1 MELFLAIAV
10 AAVAIATLV
19 LAISFRKRT
28 EKQVSAML
36 DGRRDSAATKNE
48 MAISELRAQLS
59 DASARLD
66 QLTVGLQAVQ
76 EIRWP
81 MQAPGQPDH
90 EAASPADN
98 GSPDPG
104 GDGRARASQR
114 SAVLTALFGWGTRR
128 IAIVRP
134 RRAGGKG
141 KNFPLRPA
149 CFSWPRCRVSGR

>member
-1 MELFLAIAV
+1 MEVFLAIAV

-36 DGRRDSAATKNE
+36 DGRRNSAATKNE
-48 MAISELRAQLS
+48 TAINELRAQWSEAL
-59 DASARLD
+59 ARLD

-76 EIRWP
+76 EFLWP

-98 GSPDPG
+98 SSDPG
-104 GDGRARASQR
+104 GDSRA
-114 SAVLTALFGWGTRR
+114 
-128 IAIVRP
+128 
-134 RRAGGKG
+134 
-141 KNFPLRPA
+141 
-149 CFSWPRCRVSGR
+149 

>member
-19 LAISFRKRT
+19 LAMSFRKRT

-36 DGRRDSAATKNE
+36 GGRRDSAAKKNE

-76 EIRWP
+76 EFRWP
-81 MQAPGQPDH
+81 MPPGEPGH
-90 EAASPADN
+90 EAASPVDN
-98 GSPDPG
+98 GGPDAG
-104 GDGRARASQR
+104 GDGRA
-114 SAVLTALFGWGTRR
+114 
-128 IAIVRP
+128 
-134 RRAGGKG
+134 
-141 KNFPLRPA
+141 
-149 CFSWPRCRVSGR
+149 

>member
-19 LAISFRKRT
+19 LAVSFRKRT

-48 MAISELRAQLS
+48 TAISELRAQMS
-59 DASARLD
+59 EASARLD

-76 EIRWP
+76 EFLWP
-81 MQAPGQPDH
+81 MAPGEPDH
-90 EAASPADN
+90 EAVPPADN

-104 GDGRARASQR
+104 ADGRA
-114 SAVLTALFGWGTRR
+114 
-128 IAIVRP
+128 
-134 RRAGGKG
+134 
-141 KNFPLRPA
+141 
-149 CFSWPRCRVSGR
+149 

>member
-1 MELFLAIAV
+1 MELFLAMAV

-36 DGRRDSAATKNE
+36 DGRRDSGARKNE

-76 EIRWP
+76 EFLWP
-81 MQAPGQPDH
+81 VQAPGQPGH

-98 GSPDPG
+98 GSSGPG
-104 GDGRARASQR
+104 GNG
-114 SAVLTALFGWGTRR
+114 
-128 IAIVRP
+128 
-134 RRAGGKG
+134 
-141 KNFPLRPA
+141 
-149 CFSWPRCRVSGR
+149 